1 VKRKLTHKH
10 KKTRIKAVTIL
21 TCIAIS
27 FHYKMTI
34 HALYNF
40 LVTVILLVFDYILN
54 VYRESLDTFNIQS
67 NTSNTTVTKK
77 GLKITS

>member
-1 VKRKLTHKH
+1 MPVHQLY
-10 KKTRIKAVTIL
+10 VYVYV
-21 TCIAIS
+21 
-27 FHYKMTI
+27 YKITI